1 MNKARIT
8 RTGSGGGIQPSR
20 IQKVGAVHAG
30 IKVLTKA
37 CEGLPGMMDTYKEGL
52 AAGASFDEIGLAL
65 KLLPSCP
72 KDARGPKECLTM
84 KNVPYFSVRQGDFR
98 TPGAAQAIMDA
109 HAEVRFPDPEPRLY
123 AFPIVFM
130 SDDLDLVYRQEYT
143 AWSASGRHR
152 WSQMQ
157 GEDLV
162 CMRPGDV
169 PVEKT
174 ARKVMGGIPPVVD
187 RLCDAND
194 CPLFASGKCA
204 HYATLAFWIPG
215 VLGVGAIE
223 LTFKSPYAKL
233 GITDSL
239 ETVMAGLGR
248 ISGLHR
254 GKPIFWISKS
264 FDGVMRANREKGVR
278 ELTHHWIIH
287 VEASGLDMMD
297 VLGAGQ
303 SDCLGQLPAPDPD
316 EIRAL
321 EAPVS
326 AVVEAPVSTAPTAA
340 PEVKELR
347 GQLAAL
353 RDTLG
358 WEDADLKEW
367 VDGQGYKV
375 EAPAHDLDCLKDMVA
390 KLAGAAQVKALRESE
405 ATQDQKDAPLELAPD
420 EETPF

>member
-1 MNKARIT
+1 MNKARIQ
-8 RTGSGGGIQPSR
+8 RTAAGGGIQPSR
-20 IQKVGAVHAG
+20 IQKVGSVHAG
-30 IKVLTKA
+30 IKILTKA
-37 CEGLPGMMDTYKEGL
+37 AENIPGMRETYSEGL
-52 AAGASFDEIGLAL
+52 AAGASFDEIGAAL
-65 KLLPSCP
+65 KRVPGCP
-72 KDARGPKECLTM
+72 AKDPLTM
-84 KNVPYFSVRQGDFR
+84 KNVPYFTVRQGDFR

-109 HAEVRFPDPEPRLY
+109 YADVRFPDPEPRLY

-130 SDDLDLVYRQEYT
+130 SDDLDLVYRQEYV
-143 AWSASGRHR
+143 AWSASGKHR
-152 WSQMQ
+152 WSEMR
-157 GEDLV
+157 GDDLV
-162 CMRPGDV
+162 CMRQGEV
-169 PVEKT
+169 PVEKVS
-174 ARKVMGGIPPVVD
+174 RKIMGGIPPVVD

-194 CPLFASGKCA
+194 CPIFASGKCS

-239 ETVMAGLGR
+239 DTVMAGLGR

-287 VEASGLDMMD
+287 VEASGLDMME
-297 VLGAGQ
+297 VLGAGRDQ
-303 SDCLGQLPAPDPD
+303 VALPAPDP
-316 EIRAL
+316 L
-321 EAPVS
+321 KAPYVH
-326 AVVEAPVSTAPTAA
+326 VVKYHVAAA
-340 PEVKELR
+340 PPDAPEIKGFR

-358 WEDADLKEW
+358 WNDEDLLEW
-367 VDGQGYKV
+367 IDGQGYKQ
-375 EAPAHDLDCLKDMVA
+375 EAPAHDLECLRDMVA
-390 KLAGAAQVKALRESE
+390 KLAGAAEVKALRE
-405 ATQDQKDAPLELAPD
+405 ATQNDAPD